1 MLMINNI
8 IMMGKVPG
16 LVVGL
21 IEFSEPSGA
30 MQNCFYVFFPDV
42 AWVAFSHTISSLQQ
56 TLPLGSKIQEGRSEA
71 WRCVG

>member
-30 MQNCFYVFFPDV
+30 MQNCFMFL
-42 AWVAFSHTISSLQQ
+42 SRRG
-56 TLPLGSKIQEGRSEA
+56 LGGL
-71 WRCVG
+71 